1 VSAAQSRQERDAVV
15 ITGASGFIGR
25 ALVRHL
31 HAGGRPVVAVSRH
44 AWTPPAGVLA
54 ATVAS
59 YDDAAALAAAVPA
72 GSVVVH
78 LASIAHRGGEACEF
92 TASTRATQTMLAAA
106 AAAGAR
112 RFVFMSSIGVNGNV
126 THDRPF
132 TEADA
137 PGPVEPYARSKL
149 RAEEIVRA
157 GPLEHV
163 ILRPPLVA
171 GPDAPG
177 NFGRLLRAVRSG
189 LPLPFGAIRNARTFI
204 GIDNLVDLVAA
215 CLDQP
220 AAANQLLL
228 AGDAQDLATPELVRC
243 IAQGLGRPARLFPV
257 PPALLRALAAGA
269 GKARLAE
276 SLCGCL
282 QVDASKARQLLGWK
296 PRLSAAE
303 GVRRA
308 AAESQ
313 PAP

>member
-1 VSAAQSRQERDAVV
+1 MALQRHDAVV
-15 ITGASGFIGR
+15 VTGASGFIGR

-31 HAGGRPVVAVSRH
+31 HAAGRPVVAVSRH
-44 AWTPPAGVLA
+44 AWTPPAGVRA
-54 ATVAS
+54 VAVAG
-59 YDDAAALAAAVPA
+59 YDDVATLAAAVPA

-78 LASIAHRGGEACEF
+78 LASIAHRGGEAAEF
-92 TASTRATQTMLAAA
+92 TASTRAAQDMLAAA

-112 RFVFMSSIGVNGNV
+112 RFVFVSSIGVNGNV
-126 THDRPF
+126 THGKPF
-132 TEADA
+132 TEADPPEPA
-137 PGPVEPYARSKL
+137 EPYARSKL

-189 LPLPFGAIRNARTFI
+189 LPLPFASIRNARTFI
-204 GIDNLVDLVAA
+204 AIDNLVDLLAL
-215 CLDQP
+215 CLDHP

-228 AGDAQDLATPELVRC
+228 AGDAEDLSTPELVRC
-243 IAQGLGRPARLFPV
+243 IAEGLGRPARLFPL
-257 PPALLRALAAGA
+257 PSGLLRALAAGA

-276 SLCGCL
+276 SLCGSL
-282 QVDASKARQLLGWK
+282 QVDAGKAKRLLGWQ
-296 PRLSAAE
+296 PRLTAAE

-313 PAP
+313 PGP